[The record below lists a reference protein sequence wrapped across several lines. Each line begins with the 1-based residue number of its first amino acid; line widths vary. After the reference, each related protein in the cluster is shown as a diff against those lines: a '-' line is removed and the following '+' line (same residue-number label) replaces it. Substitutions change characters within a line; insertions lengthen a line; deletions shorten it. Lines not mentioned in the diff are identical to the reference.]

1 MLIEAAQPC
10 GPVFWQTHHPQVRHP
25 MPSNLVLGAIYSI
38 TFFPMIVFRFSTP
51 IVAGEVPQ
59 NVRGLKTLPEH
70 HMVASI
76 QPKIP
81 KNIHSSLVRS
91 PHSGHA

>member
-59 NVRGLKTLPEH
+59 NVRGLKTLLSIIWLLLSNQKSRKISIH
-70 HMVASI
+70 HW
-76 QPKIP
+76 
-81 KNIHSSLVRS
+81 
-91 PHSGHA
+91 